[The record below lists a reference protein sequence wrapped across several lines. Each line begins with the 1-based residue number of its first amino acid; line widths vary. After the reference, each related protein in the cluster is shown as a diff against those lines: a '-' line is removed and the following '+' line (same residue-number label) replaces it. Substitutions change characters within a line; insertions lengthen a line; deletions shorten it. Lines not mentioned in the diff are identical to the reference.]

1 MIAYNQN
8 VEKLETLSKKVN
20 KKIED
25 LLETKEE
32 LTEEL
37 VKVIQ
42 SHSEAVKLHQ
52 KVQNHGNDN

>member
-8 VEKLETLSKKVN
+8 VEKLETLSQKVN

-42 SHSEAVKLHQ
+42 SHSGAVKLHQ